1 MTGRDIPDPAEAKRG
16 RPFSEKTEAA
26 ILSATSELLAEKDL
40 ADITIEEV
48 AARAHV
54 GKASVYRRWS
64 SKGTLAFDAFER
76 DFLARQPLP
85 ATGELRG
92 DLLAA
97 MRSWV
102 RTVRDT
108 PTGRTLRGLI
118 AEVQRDPA
126 LQGIWRDRFIGPV
139 RSQHRQM
146 VDRAIAR
153 GEIAPETD
161 PDLVMDLL
169 YGAAYHRL
177 LQGHLPLNDQFVR
190 ALVDAVMS
198 VTTTPRRDAPG

>member
-1 MTGRDIPDPAEAKRG
+1 MPGGGIPEPSETRRG
-16 RPFSEKTEAA
+16 RPFSEATERA
-26 ILSATSELLAEKDL
+26 ILSATAELLAEKGL
-40 ADITIEEV
+40 ADITIEQV

-64 SKGTLAFDAFER
+64 SKGSLAFDAFESE
-76 DFLARQPLP
+76 FLARQPLP
-85 ATGELRG
+85 DTGALRG

-97 MRSWV
+97 LRSWV

-126 LQGIWRDRFIGPV
+126 LEDIWRDRFIGPV
-139 RSQHRQM
+139 RAQYRQM
-146 VDRAIAR
+146 VERAIAR
-153 GEIAPETD
+153 GEIPTTTD

-177 LQGHLPLNDQFVR
+177 LQGHLRLDDKFVR
-190 ALVDAVMS
+190 ALVEAV
-198 VTTTPRRDAPG
+198 TRATGAPS

>member
-1 MTGRDIPDPAEAKRG
+1 
-16 RPFSEKTEAA
+16 
-26 ILSATSELLAEKDL
+26 
-40 ADITIEEV
+40 
-48 AARAHV
+48 
-54 GKASVYRRWS
+54 
-64 SKGTLAFDAFER
+64 
-76 DFLARQPLP
+76 
-85 ATGELRG
+85 
-92 DLLAA
+92 
-97 MRSWV
+97 
-102 RTVRDT
+102 
-108 PTGRTLRGLI
+108 
-118 AEVQRDPA
+118 
-126 LQGIWRDRFIGPV
+126 
-139 RSQHRQM
+139 M

>member
-76 DFLARQPLP
+76 EF
-85 ATGELRG
+85 
-92 DLLAA
+92 
-97 MRSWV
+97 
-102 RTVRDT
+102 